1 MITLDDLE
9 RDMLVF
15 ARTNGGLY
23 GKHRARVMRV
33 DVEPKMR
40 TDTEGHDDFV
50 SIRWGPAMQ
59 EGTVIPVE
67 YVQSILAPAC
77 EWNADEQKYDALAKA
92 GEPQIA

>member
-1 MITLDDLE
+1 
-9 RDMLVF
+9 
-15 ARTNGGLY
+15 
-23 GKHRARVMRV
+23 
-33 DVEPKMR
+33 
-40 TDTEGHDDFV
+40 
-50 SIRWGPAMQ
+50 MQ